1 MVSMNR
7 PTPSPEGP
15 RGPKVPHGVAPVVE
29 ESFTD
34 LVEVLYDPSRKE
46 EVTHHAQRFYDAAVG
61 ALRQNLLPPEE
72 FLLLLR
78 LKDPQTNTFVFLEH
92 GLLPRFLAAACHA
105 VTEQVARGKP
115 VSSQAL
121 TRLGGFAAAP
131 HLAGAAFSVE
141 AYRAM
146 AIGATNFYHVSN
158 ESEKENALH
167 VTPTLLLAQLMM
179 SLHRSAE
186 HHPVEVAEVIR
197 ALPSV
202 PVDAHLL
209 YGLDSLLVNT
219 VHPARSSI
227 PPMVRE
233 AAIHAL
239 ADRVRKP
246 SLRFACDEAVGAI
259 DRHGAF
265 ELLVDVVHK
274 RREPS
279 VIAAAVSRIGEML
292 RDEVEGMLTTKEGM
306 AQSSFVQSAPKSSP
320 IATMA
325 SLGDRVGEIFA
336 GHSDELAQ
344 RVAFLKAFHEAE
356 RVDIGLRINR
366 VSSFVSSLAPSSW
379 RGAVLGVVHWA
390 YRLVD
395 RGLRGPIDD
404 PTTSELSTEIK

>member
-1 MVSMNR
+1 MVSMNV

-15 RGPKVPHGVAPVVE
+15 RGPKVPHGVADVIK

-34 LVEVLYDPSRKE
+34 LVEVIYDPSRKE
-46 EVTHHAQRFYDAAVG
+46 DVPHHAQRFYDVAVG
-61 ALRQNLLPPEE
+61 ALRRNLLHPEDL
-72 FLLLLR
+72 LLLLR
-78 LKDPQTNTFVFLEH
+78 LKDPQTNRYVFSEH

-121 TRLGGFAAAP
+121 SRLGGFAAAP
-131 HLAGAAFSVE
+131 HIAGAAFSVE

-158 ESEKENALH
+158 ESEQENALH
-167 VTPTLLLAQLMM
+167 ITPTLLLAQLMM

-186 HHPVEVAEVIR
+186 YHPLEVAEVIR

-202 PVDAHLL
+202 PVDPHLL

-246 SLRFACDEAVGAI
+246 PLRFVCDEAEGAI

-265 ELLVDVVHK
+265 ELLVDVVRK

-279 VIAAAVSRIGEML
+279 VVAAAVSRIGEML
-292 RDEVEGMLTTKEGM
+292 RDEARVMLTTKEGI
-306 AQSSFVQSAPKSSP
+306 ARSSFVQSGSKSSP
-320 IATMA
+320 IAMVA
-325 SLGDRVGEIFA
+325 SLGPHVGEIFA
-336 GHSDELAQ
+336 GWSQGLSPQLELLSAS
-344 RVAFLKAFHEAE
+344 LDAE
-356 RVDIGLRINR
+356 RVDIGLRIHR
-366 VSSFVSSLAPSSW
+366 VSQALSAIAPPSW
-379 RGAVLGVVHWA
+379 RNAVLGVVHWV
-390 YRLVD
+390 YRSID
-395 RGLRGPIDD
+395 RGLRGPVHA
-404 PTTSELSTEIK
+404 PTLRELSENRG

>member
-15 RGPKVPHGVAPVVE
+15 HSPKVPHGVAHVIKG
-29 ESFTD
+29 SFTD
-34 LVEVLYDPSRKE
+34 LVEVIYDPSRKE
-46 EVTHHAQRFYDAAVG
+46 EVPHHAQRFYVAAVG
-61 ALRQNLLPPEE
+61 ALRQQLLPPEE
-72 FLLLLR
+72 LLLLLR
-78 LKDPQTNTFVFLEH
+78 LKDPQTDSYVFSEQ

-105 VTEQVARGKP
+105 VTEQIARGKP

-121 TRLGGFAAAP
+121 SRLGGFAAAP
-131 HLAGAAFSVE
+131 HIAGAVFSVE

-146 AIGATNFYHVSN
+146 VIGSTNFYHVTN
-158 ESEKENALH
+158 DSEDERSLH

-186 HHPVEVAEVIR
+186 SHPLPVAEVVR

-246 SLRFACDEAVGAI
+246 PLRFACDEAEGAI

-279 VIAAAVSRIGEML
+279 VVAAAVSRIGEML
-292 RDEVEGMLTTKEGM
+292 RDEARLMLTTKEGI
-306 AQSSFVQSAPKSSP
+306 AQSTFVQSAPKSSP
-320 IATMA
+320 IATVA
-325 SLGDRVGEIFA
+325 SLGDRVGDIFA
-336 GHSDELAQ
+336 GHADELAQ
-344 RVAFLKAFHEAE
+344 RVAFLSAFEEAE
-356 RVDIGLRINR
+356 RVDIGLRIHR
-366 VSSFVSSLAPSSW
+366 VSRGLSLITPPSW
-379 RGAVLGVVHWA
+379 RNAVCSVVHWA

-395 RGLRGPIDD
+395 RGLRGPVQA
-404 PTTSELSTEIK
+404 PTPRELSRDQ